1 LLRIILEQQVSLA
14 SAKAAYNRLVARIGT
29 PTPEA
34 LLALTDAELR
44 ADGFSGQKTRY
55 GRELAKAVI
64 EGRLP
69 LRGLGRHSVERIHA
83 DLVQVVGIG
92 NWTADIYLL
101 MALRRPDIWP
111 RGDLALVSAMQE
123 VKRMRKPPT
132 AEQMAEAAEAWRP
145 WRAVGARILWHRYL
159 SR

>member
-14 SAKAAYNRLVARIGT
+14 SARAAYNRLVERIGT

-34 LLALTDAELR
+34 LLMLTDAELR
-44 ADGFSGQKTRY
+44 SDGFSGQKSRY
-55 GRELAKAVI
+55 GRELATAVI
-64 EGRLP
+64 EGRLD
-69 LRGLGRHSVERIHA
+69 LRRLSRRPDERIHA
-83 DLVQVVGIG
+83 ELLQVTGIG

-101 MALRRPDIWP
+101 MALRRPDFWP

-123 VKRMRKPPT
+123 VKRLRKFPST
-132 AEQMAEAAEAWRP
+132 GRMAELAESWRP